1 MVRAEDRQ
9 RSMVEFESDAV
20 LSYRSDSYFLA
31 EQNEAGTRV
40 RFDFCHFEEPQMVQI
55 QAGDN
60 RVKVIVLNRDAMDR
74 TWRVDADNNTKW
86 ITGFDDIDFDPRDW
100 TNEGCRD
107 SRPFCSEKSIRAASS
122 GIIQWTSSAVVLQT
136 AEKSSKRLT

>member
-1 MVRAEDRQ
+1 MISQGLTLTCNTFIACNEVIKGERTIIVWAEDRQ
-9 RSMVEFESDAV
+9 RSVVEFESDAV
-20 LSYRSDSYFLA
+20 LCYRSDSYFLA

-74 TWRVDADNNTKW
+74 TWRVASDNNAKW
-86 ITGFDDIDFDPRDW
+86 VIGFDDVDFDPMTGRMK
-100 TNEGCRD
+100 GVM
-107 SRPFCSEKSIRAASS
+107 K
-122 GIIQWTSSAVVLQT
+122 QAVLF
-136 AEKSSKRLT
+136 